1 MLYGENINLNRI
13 SFGATHRYSTAAPLY
28 SCRSHSSTST
38 EYLGTV
44 RVLHVFKGEPY
55 HGVLVPLPRIPLLDL
70 ITNISRVPVAKQL
83 QLDVVIHLPLEFAIR
98 RHLTVEISAS
108 AHLHPRV
115 PRAVIHEYTKNSNLK
130 LKPRH

>member
-28 SCRSHSSTST
+28 SCRSHSICSTKFST
-38 EYLGTV
+38 EYPGTV

-70 ITNISRVPVAKQL
+70 ITNISRVA
-83 QLDVVIHLPLEFAIR
+83 
-98 RHLTVEISAS
+98 
-108 AHLHPRV
+108 
-115 PRAVIHEYTKNSNLK
+115 
-130 LKPRH
+130 